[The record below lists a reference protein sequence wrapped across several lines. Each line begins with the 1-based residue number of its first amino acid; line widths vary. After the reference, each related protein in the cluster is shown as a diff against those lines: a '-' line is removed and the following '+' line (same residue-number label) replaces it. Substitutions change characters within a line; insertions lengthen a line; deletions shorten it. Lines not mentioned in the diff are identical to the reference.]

1 LRSLRRC
8 LHWHL
13 NQHGTMTSAVRE
25 WQQNEEESE
34 RKWGFLWKEMND
46 TQERNRKWRSKH
58 ITAQTTTFLWLPSS
72 FLTLRTFNNSFLPNR
87 YYFLFNFWLL
97 MMVSRPTV
105 IVFHFKN
112 FYVYLIYIIY
122 ILKIR
127 YYVNFFIYRNWIY
140 VLKIYNNL
148 LILLKI
154 VCIKPF

>member
-1 LRSLRRC
+1 
-8 LHWHL
+8 
-13 NQHGTMTSAVRE
+13 
-25 WQQNEEESE
+25 
-34 RKWGFLWKEMND
+34 
-46 TQERNRKWRSKH
+46 
-58 ITAQTTTFLWLPSS
+58 
-72 FLTLRTFNNSFLPNR
+72 
-87 YYFLFNFWLL
+87 